1 MTRLTFKEFAKLP
14 RSEQNARY
22 PELSDHD
29 KFMARL
35 NDWGESENVKGDP
48 YYPTTQEE
56 IDEIMEI
63 FGNGGK
69 PHKDG

>member
-1 MTRLTFKEFAKLP
+1 MSITFKEFSKLP

-22 PELSDHD
+22 QELSDRD

-35 NDWGESENVKGDP
+35 NDLSESENVKEEP

-63 FGNGGK
+63 FRNGVK
-69 PHKDG
+69 THEDR